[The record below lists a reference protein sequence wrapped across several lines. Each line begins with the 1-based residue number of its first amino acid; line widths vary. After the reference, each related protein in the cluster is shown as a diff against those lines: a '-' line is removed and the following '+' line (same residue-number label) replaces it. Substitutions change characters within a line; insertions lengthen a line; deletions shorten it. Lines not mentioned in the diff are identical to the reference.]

1 MILLQGKLGGGAE
14 IAVKR
19 LSSLSR
25 QGLEQFK
32 NEVQLI
38 VKLQHTNLIRL
49 VGYCVHE
56 EEKLL
61 VYEYMPNDSLNCF
74 IFGTDLTGRTH
85 QSVLVHLSFY

>member
-38 VKLQHTNLIRL
+38 VKLQHTNLIYL

-61 VYEYMPNDSLNCF
+61 VYEYMPNGSLDRL
-74 IFGTDLTGRTH
+74 IFGNNR
-85 QSVLVHLSFY
+85 